1 VKGTTAKSASWA
13 LPPVARSVVE
23 ARHHVR
29 VILNDW
35 NLTALC
41 DAALLLTSEV
51 VTNSLLH
58 ARSPIRLT
66 IEQTRSGVRVSVA
79 DESTVLPAMRPR
91 SQSATTGRGLLLLS
105 RIADQ
110 WDTEVTDAGK
120 TVWFTLSGGRDPW
133 AGVRDVDAR
142 DEADS

>member
-1 VKGTTAKSASWA
+1 MLASW
-13 LPPVARSVVE
+13 
-23 ARHHVR
+23 
-29 VILNDW
+29 
-35 NLTALC
+35 NLEALC

-66 IEQTRSGVRVSVA
+66 IELTGNGVRIAVTDA
-79 DESTVLPAMRPR
+79 STVIPAMRPR

-105 RIADQ
+105 RLADE
-110 WDTEVTDAGK
+110 WDTDVTDAGK

-133 AGVRDVDAR
+133 ASVRDTDAT
-142 DEADS
+142 DEADR

>member
-1 VKGTTAKSASWA
+1 MLA
-13 LPPVARSVVE
+13 
-23 ARHHVR
+23 
-29 VILNDW
+29 NW
-35 NLTALC
+35 NLESLC

-66 IEQTRSGVRVSVA
+66 IELTTDGVRIAVTDA
-79 DESTVLPAMRPR
+79 STVIPAMRPR

-105 RIADQ
+105 QLADA
-110 WDTEVTDAGK
+110 WDTDVTEAGK

-133 AGVRDVDAR
+133 AAVRDAGAPE
-142 DEADS
+142 EADR